1 MIPASGSQEQKTSR
15 EKRSAG
21 VLLRDKPIKNR
32 VNVPSRGR
40 KCAPRI
46 LAFFCAETLAGF
58 LCFLIWSSVYPVSRS
73 TSMRADSPSLSPPG
87 QWPTDDP
94 IEKIILRSMNEGVIT
109 LECNGTVH
117 TFNPAAERILGLRE
131 EDLRGCNIDDLFG
144 GLPENRELAT
154 IFHDAIQ
161 ARARSERRETQFKR
175 RDGQVVDLSVTSA
188 FLAVD
193 VCEPSLQSVMV
204 VFRDITA
211 FKSLER
217 VKRRAV
223 NHLSHEL
230 KTPLAIARA
239 SVASLIQKECPRD
252 QSLKRLQRAQR
263 SLERLCNI
271 QNIVEEVLNPP
282 LFEPREIDAAAVV
295 DEIVQEI
302 RVEAAHRSVVLRS
315 EVGVREIDRLDPDL
329 LRTVILALVK
339 NAIENTPDGGDVL
352 VSLKYAQGGLLLEVS
367 DSGVGILVQ
376 DQEFIFEGFLYTQAT
391 QDYSSKKPFDFGAG
405 GKGLELLR
413 LKVLSE
419 TGYFAIGFDS
429 RRCASIPTDLEH
441 CPGTVDACAH
451 VRSGEECRVAG
462 GTTFWV
468 LFPGT

>member
-1 MIPASGSQEQKTSR
+1 MPAE
-15 EKRSAG
+15 
-21 VLLRDKPIKNR
+21 
-32 VNVPSRGR
+32 
-40 KCAPRI
+40 
-46 LAFFCAETLAGF
+46 
-58 LCFLIWSSVYPVSRS
+58 
-73 TSMRADSPSLSPPG
+73 RANPTPPG
-87 QWPTDDP
+87 QWPADEP
-94 IEKIILRSMNEGVIT
+94 IEKIILRSMNEGVVI
-109 LECNGTVH
+109 LECNGIIHTV
-117 TFNPAAERILGLRE
+117 NPAAERILGLRE
-131 EDLRGCNIDDLFG
+131 EDLKGKTIDSLFG
-144 GLPENRELAT
+144 EVPENQEFSG
-154 IFHDAIQ
+154 IFRDAIQ
-161 ARARSERRETQFKR
+161 AKARSERRETPFKR

-239 SVASLIQKECPRD
+239 SVAGLIEKELPRD
-252 QSLKRLQRAQR
+252 QCLKRLKRAQR
-263 SLERLCNI
+263 NLERLSNI
-271 QNIVEEVLNPP
+271 QMIVEEVLNPP
-282 LFEPREIDAAAVV
+282 VFKARRIDAAVV
-295 DEIVQEI
+295 IEGLLQEI
-302 RVEAAHRSVVLRS
+302 RLAAAHRSVLLRS
-315 EVGVREIDRLDPDL
+315 AVQLEDSACIDPAL
-329 LRTVILALVK
+329 LRTVIKALVK

-352 VSLKYAQGGLLLEVS
+352 VSLKRTQDGLLLEIS

-391 QDYSSKKPFDFGAG
+391 EDYSSKTPFDFGAG

-419 TGYFAIGFDS
+419 TGYFDIGFES
-429 RRCASIPTDLEH
+429 RRCASIPTDPNH
-441 CPGTVDACAH
+441 CPGSVSTCPPG
-451 VRSGEECRVAG
+451 RSGDECRAAG

-468 LFPGT
+468 LFPDTAPD